1 MSAPKTP
8 RDAASRQSL
17 MRAELSY
24 VPPSTL
30 PTPDPIPGVVFRWV
44 ATSVMGVADPAN
56 MSKKLR
62 EGWEPVKAEDHPEL
76 CISGNANG
84 NVEIGGL
91 ILCRGTAEQARAR
104 DAYYNKQAAQ
114 QMESV
119 DNSLMQQSDPR
130 MPLFKERTSEVSRG
144 RGFGT
149 GSK

>member
-1 MSAPKTP
+1 MNTPVRTP
-8 RDAASRQSL
+8 RAAQSRDSE
-17 MRAELSY
+17 MRPAVY

-30 PTPDPIPGVVFRWV
+30 PSPDPQPGTVFRWV

-56 MSKKLR
+56 MSKRLR

-76 CISGNANG
+76 HVPGNASG

-91 ILCRGTAEQARAR
+91 ILCRGTVEQARAR
-104 DAYYNKQAAQ
+104 DAYYNKQATQ

-144 RGFGT
+144 RGFGS

>member
-8 RDAASRQSL
+8 RDAASRQSS
-17 MRAELSY
+17 MRPEVSY

-30 PTPDPIPGVVFRWV
+30 PTPDPIPGAVFRWV
-44 ATSVMGVADPAN
+44 AMSVMGVADPAN

-76 CISGNANG
+76 CIPGNANG

-91 ILCRGTAEQARAR
+91 ILCRGTVEQARAR